1 MKKLVGCCFQCTTKP
16 SLFNIGNF
24 DLLKFLFFGRLKPYP
39 MEFYVVESKE
49 QGRSPVGRV
58 ALIPTLTY
66 LLKYMM
72 VQWKFSYQFLI
83 NKKYLLYANLCRDEG
98 NPTYGFYFMPISL
111 NGALE
116 NGTQRS
122 SLC

>member
-1 MKKLVGCCFQCTTKP
+1 MNLNSNMYSQ
-16 SLFNIGNF
+16 
-24 DLLKFLFFGRLKPYP
+24 
-39 MEFYVVESKE
+39 

-66 LLKYMM
+66 LLKYMI

-83 NKKYLLYANLCRDEG
+83 NKKHLFCANLCRDEG
-98 NPTYGFYFMPISL
+98 NPTYSFFVMLILL

-116 NGTQRS
+116 NGPYIDFIGGYHATS
-122 SLC
+122 